1 MQDFYFS
8 KFTKFRNNHNA
19 KRPELSSTFENILK
33 KRLGRLKT
41 GRLPDLPFGLDT
53 HLSVRFLKLSFC
65 WIFFLQKNGW
75 KNHGIQK
82 WGTAGTSQR
91 SSNVRISF
99 ALISSTALCWCHS
112 EQLRQS
118 FAVAMGAG
126 VGWKGFL
133 TFEKGEWK
141 RAKSLQSNWV
151 CGEKT
156 PTEVVW
162 YDDMMTFL
170 WGSWYHCQ
178 LKAE

>member
-1 MQDFYFS
+1 M
-8 KFTKFRNNHNA
+8 
-19 KRPELSSTFENILK
+19 
-33 KRLGRLKT
+33 
-41 GRLPDLPFGLDT
+41 
-53 HLSVRFLKLSFC
+53 
-65 WIFFLQKNGW
+65 
-75 KNHGIQK
+75 
-82 WGTAGTSQR
+82 
-91 SSNVRISF
+91 RITF

-133 TFEKGEWK
+133 AFEKGEWK

-151 CGEKT
+151 EKKHSQRG
-156 PTEVVW
+156 VW

-178 LKAE
+178 LKGE